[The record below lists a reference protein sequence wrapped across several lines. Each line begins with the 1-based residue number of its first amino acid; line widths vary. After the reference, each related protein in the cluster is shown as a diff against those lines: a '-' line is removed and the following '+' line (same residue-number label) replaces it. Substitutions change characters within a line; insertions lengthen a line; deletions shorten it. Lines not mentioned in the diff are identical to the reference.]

1 MSHHHEPHDA
11 AHRHT
16 DEEVEAHLPKEHW
29 PLPEL
34 SQVGPEHPADG
45 IDFTAAKASD
55 EYRELR
61 TSFTSF
67 AFPMVATFVGLYFVF
82 VLMAVYAPTLM
93 ARRVV
98 GFVNIGILFGL
109 LNFLTTYFVTW
120 AYVRHANNNL
130 DPRSSALRDRLEKEA
145 VR

>member
-1 MSHHHEPHDA
+1 MTHPHTHD
-11 AHRHT
+11 
-16 DEEVEAHLPKEHW
+16 EVEAHLPEDHW

-45 IDFTAAKASD
+45 IDFVAAQDSS

-61 TSFTSF
+61 KSFTSF

-82 VLMAVYAPTLM
+82 VLAATYAPGFM
-93 ARRVV
+93 ARKVV
-98 GFVNIGILFGL
+98 GFVTIGILFGL
-109 LNFLTTYFVTW
+109 LNFATTYLVTFL
-120 AYVRHANNNL
+120 YVRHANKNL
-130 DPRSSALRDRLEKEA
+130 DPRAARLRTRLETEA